1 MIFQTTQQQMKSFF
15 FNVSMQ
21 NHSGYAQGW
30 NNLERTISL
39 PDSLKLA
46 DSNAEQYFALA
57 RQTDNA
63 LRELIGYYSQCDE
76 PTMIVFF
83 GDHQPQVATNFYTDV
98 LGTAPDTALAQKK
111 QMVPFVLWANYDIP
125 EAQGVELSLN
135 YLSALLMDTANLPMT
150 GYQKYLARLWEA
162 APVINTVGIRDAG
175 GNWYGEN
182 EALPEELEAAVEDY
196 RVLLYNNVF
205 DKKNRVEGFF
215 TLTE

>member
-1 MIFQTTQQQMKSFF
+1 M
-15 FNVSMQ
+15 
-21 NHSGYAQGW
+21 
-30 NNLERTISL
+30 
-39 PDSLKLA
+39 
-46 DSNAEQYFALA
+46 
-57 RQTDNA
+57 
-63 LRELIGYYSQCDE
+63 
-76 PTMIVFF
+76 
-83 GDHQPQVATNFYTDV
+83 ATNFYTDV

-162 APVINTVGIRDAG
+162 WHAVDEEPD
-175 GNWYGEN
+175 EN

-205 DKKNRVEGFF
+205 DKKNRMEGFF

>member
-1 MIFQTTQQQMKSFF
+1 MK
-15 FNVSMQ
+15 V
-21 NHSGYAQGW
+21 
-30 NNLERTISL
+30 
-39 PDSLKLA
+39 
-46 DSNAEQYFALA
+46 
-57 RQTDNA
+57 
-63 LRELIGYYSQCDE
+63 
-76 PTMIVFF
+76 
-83 GDHQPQVATNFYTDV
+83 
-98 LGTAPDTALAQKK
+98 
-111 QMVPFVLWANYDIP
+111 
-125 EAQGVELSLN
+125 LSLN

-196 RVLLYNNVF
+196 RVLLYNHVF